1 MTTDLIMK
9 YPVGSTTYVY
19 PLGQAEVV
27 EYREHDVVV
36 SAIGHPVMRG
46 QMFKFALSLF
56 EKAISLGSE
65 VIAVENEIRDGAK
78 NVRE

>member
-1 MTTDLIMK
+1 MKTK

-19 PLGQAEVV
+19 FLGQVEVV

-36 SAIGHPVMRG
+36 TAISHPVMQGYR
-46 QMFKFALSLF
+46 FEFPLSLF

-65 VIAVENEIRDGAK
+65 VIAVENEIRDAAK